1 MEREKGRVR
10 LGSRGDYDRV
20 RAGCR
25 TYSTLIFEVYTV
37 AILDNHNVA
46 SEVLYKIKYFLEAV
60 YERGR
65 MLCAQKWIVR
75 QLMPVLTMR
84 STRANVSCCVG
95 RGQTE
100 MRAGRSWSVRILL

>member
-10 LGSRGDYDRV
+10 LGGSGDYDRV

-46 SEVLYKIKYFLEAV
+46 SEVLNKIKYFLEAV
-60 YERGR
+60 YERAR
-65 MLCAQKWIVR
+65 ARAHVVR
-75 QLMPVLTMR
+75 AEVDR
-84 STRANVSCCVG
+84 EAVDACVDD
-95 RGQTE
+95 
-100 MRAGRSWSVRILL
+100 ALYKS